1 MRDISEIYNNVLTQI
16 GMFLI
21 ILGAIVAVAINAV
34 FWMIRRMLK
43 PLRDLR
49 ETAGAISQG
58 QLDRRVRVRSN
69 DEVGALS
76 VSFNQMADQIECQM
90 EELAQVSERR
100 KQLLGSLA
108 HELKT
113 PMTSIIG
120 YSDTLLHVR
129 INEEQQ
135 KKALTHINNECR
147 RLERLS
153 GKMMNLLE
161 LYNNE
166 TIHMEKHPVSQLIGK
181 VAELEKY
188 HLKEQGIT
196 LETRSDDTV
205 LLMDMDLMESLLVNL
220 IDNAMKASK
229 EGDTIYVEAA
239 GTCILVEDH
248 GKGIPAEEIPK
259 ITEAFYMVDKSRSKK
274 AGGIGLGLALCT
286 QIVKLHGAKMEIKSN
301 PGVGTQFR
309 VIFSEEQYGDKMKKG
324 KKRILLRIVWIG
336 MILMAAG
343 FLTGCMETSEDD
355 CIVKEKET
363 ETGDSIRSYSSG
375 TEAVENVSVAEQVQA
390 ASPCML
396 SVEEGKIHVDL
407 QASVYLP
414 QGNSMKIYKAKTRYF
429 TQEDM
434 NGWIHI
440 LTQGQ
445 PLKNDK
451 GDTISWRAQQE
462 LTGMVNMTDP
472 YASWAAAGKKVYQ
485 FEMQNLL
492 EDGYKE
498 SGVSL
503 RREECEYVPWSRD
516 DSWQIL
522 HTKVGRKRM
531 RKEADAL
538 LQTLGLAE
546 EFHFMQSRAVY
557 CTEDSVNEN
566 TGEETETGDTGASEQ
581 KMGWRFYYTRQ
592 VDEARINQSTDH
604 SLSGDILFGLGGNLD
619 MASPENEGEGYD
631 GTGSGTENW
640 KPSREAESFYIT
652 FDDEGLAEVT
662 WINPCIVEENEGGGV
677 FLLPFS
683 DILQVF
689 QKSITK
695 QYILEM
701 LSGNGLEVSATIQ
714 TIRLGYRRI
723 ETEDKDGKKK
733 KEQIIPVWDFIGTYS
748 SPQTEQLLA
757 DADDLWVQCY
767 LRQERTD
774 SLLTINA
781 NDGAIVDWGNEL

>member
-1 MRDISEIYNNVLTQI
+1 MKLWQKISLLTAAILLISMVVYGGITVYETSNYNIRQTSSAASRQVRATAYALGQSLENAATEEMSDTARKAYLQFLLRRYSSRDYMLLQDWQLAANTTNFELTGNRLEQFDSYEPVAAFQQKNGRHLMIVGQKIPLSDSKNTSYQLLLVRDISEIYNNVLTQI
-16 GMFLI
+16 GMFLV

-229 EGDTIYVEAA
+229 EGDTIYVEAV

-286 QIVKLHGAKMEIKSN
+286 QIVKLHGAKMEIKSK
-301 PGVGTQFR
+301 PGVGTQIR
-309 VIFSEEQYGDKMKKG
+309 VIFSEEQ
-324 KKRILLRIVWIG
+324 
-336 MILMAAG
+336 
-343 FLTGCMETSEDD
+343 
-355 CIVKEKET
+355 
-363 ETGDSIRSYSSG
+363 
-375 TEAVENVSVAEQVQA
+375 
-390 ASPCML
+390 
-396 SVEEGKIHVDL
+396 
-407 QASVYLP
+407 
-414 QGNSMKIYKAKTRYF
+414 
-429 TQEDM
+429 
-434 NGWIHI
+434 
-440 LTQGQ
+440 
-445 PLKNDK
+445 
-451 GDTISWRAQQE
+451 
-462 LTGMVNMTDP
+462 
-472 YASWAAAGKKVYQ
+472 
-485 FEMQNLL
+485 
-492 EDGYKE
+492 
-498 SGVSL
+498 
-503 RREECEYVPWSRD
+503 
-516 DSWQIL
+516 
-522 HTKVGRKRM
+522 
-531 RKEADAL
+531 
-538 LQTLGLAE
+538 
-546 EFHFMQSRAVY
+546 
-557 CTEDSVNEN
+557 
-566 TGEETETGDTGASEQ
+566 
-581 KMGWRFYYTRQ
+581 
-592 VDEARINQSTDH
+592 
-604 SLSGDILFGLGGNLD
+604 
-619 MASPENEGEGYD
+619 
-631 GTGSGTENW
+631 
-640 KPSREAESFYIT
+640 
-652 FDDEGLAEVT
+652 
-662 WINPCIVEENEGGGV
+662 
-677 FLLPFS
+677 
-683 DILQVF
+683 
-689 QKSITK
+689 
-695 QYILEM
+695 
-701 LSGNGLEVSATIQ
+701 
-714 TIRLGYRRI
+714 
-723 ETEDKDGKKK
+723 
-733 KEQIIPVWDFIGTYS
+733 
-748 SPQTEQLLA
+748 
-757 DADDLWVQCY
+757 
-767 LRQERTD
+767 
-774 SLLTINA
+774 
-781 NDGAIVDWGNEL
+781 